1 LLKPLTLLDDPSIVR
16 RVKEEIADASV
27 MPTVP
32 SGNTNGPTI
41 MIGEKAAATIAS
53 EWAND
58 RPEEGSNP
66 IL

>member
-1 LLKPLTLLDDPSIVR
+1 M
-16 RVKEEIADASV
+16 A
-27 MPTVP
+27 TVP

-58 RPEEGSNP
+58 GLKKGA
-66 IL
+66 ILFCDKGGQ